1 MLVRLLTLAL
11 FQAAS
16 PATATTPPRLA
27 AGGAA
32 TSGAASVSP
41 EVVCAVQHAVR
52 WREPA
57 WTPRECARVAAALDA
72 TPTPRLLAAV
82 VSNESDWR
90 EEAILKVRPGV
101 YDVGLAGVR
110 CVLPGAGA
118 EATGASSASSTTT
131 RIQSPRGRATSGA
144 CTNGPAR
151 GLTIRQLQD
160 PATNVRVAAEVLA
173 EKGGDLGSYNGA
185 TTRKKRDRYASKI
198 AALVSAFGGVEVPV
212 RGRRLREMVRKVVA
226 AVARVEKS

>member
-1 MLVRLLTLAL
+1 MLVWVLFVVLL
-11 FQAAS
+11 QVS
-16 PATATTPPRLA
+16 PPVAATTPPRFA
-27 AGGAA
+27 AGD
-32 TSGAASVSP
+32 AASVSP
-41 EVVCAVQHAVR
+41 EVVCAVQRAVR

-57 WTPRECARVAAALDA
+57 WSPRECARVASALDA

-90 EEAILKVRPGV
+90 QRAILRVRPGV

-118 EATGASSASSTTT
+118 GENGSPTASPTTT
-131 RIQSPRGRATSGA
+131 RTQLPRGR

-151 GLTIRQLQD
+151 GFTIRQLQD

-173 EKGGDLGSYNGA
+173 GKGGDLGSYNGA
-185 TTRKKRDRYASKI
+185 TTRKKRVRYAGKVS
-198 AALVSAFGGVEVPV
+198 ALVSALGGVEVPV
-212 RGRRLREMVRKVVA
+212 RGRRLRELVRKVVS
-226 AVARVEKS
+226 AVVGVEKS

>member
-1 MLVRLLTLAL
+1 MLVRALLVVLL
-11 FQAAS
+11 QAS
-16 PATATTPPRLA
+16 PPVAATISPRLA

-32 TSGAASVSP
+32 AIST

-52 WREPA
+52 WRDVA
-57 WTPRECARVAAALDA
+57 WTLRECARVAAALDA

-90 EEAILKVRPGV
+90 ERAILRVRPGV

-118 EATGASSASSTTT
+118 EADGASPASPTTT
-131 RIQSPRGRATSGA
+131 QTYTPRGR

-151 GLTIRQLQD
+151 GLTVRQLQD
-160 PATNVRVAAEVLA
+160 PVVNIRVASLVLA
-173 EKGGDLGSYNGA
+173 EKNGDLGSYNGA
-185 TTRKKRDRYASKI
+185 TTRKRRGRYAGKVE
-198 AALVSAFGGVEVPV
+198 ALVSALGGVEVPV
-212 RGRRLREMVRKVVA
+212 RGRRLRELVRKIAA
-226 AVARVEKS
+226 AVARKTRS

>member
-1 MLVRLLTLAL
+1 MLVQALVVLL
-11 FQAAS
+11 QAAL
-16 PATATTPPRLA
+16 PEVATTPPELT
-27 AGGAA
+27 AGGAT
-32 TSGAASVSP
+32 TSGAAAVSP

-52 WREPA
+52 WREAP

-90 EEAILKVRPGV
+90 PRAVLRVRPGV

-118 EATGASSASSTTT
+118 GESRDPTASTLTTSL
-131 RIQSPRGRATSGA
+131 QHPRGR

-151 GLTIRQLQD
+151 GLTVRQLQD
-160 PATNVRVAAEVLA
+160 PATNIRVAAQVLA

-185 TTRKKRDRYASKI
+185 TTRGKRERYSRKV
-198 AALVSAFGGVEVPV
+198 AALVAALGGVKVPV
-212 RGRRLREMVRKVVA
+212 KGRRLRGMVRKITA
-226 AVARVEKS
+226 AVAGVEES

>member
-52 WREPA
+52 WRVPA

-90 EEAILKVRPGV
+90 EEAILRSGP
-101 YDVGLAGVR
+101 A
-110 CVLPGAGA
+110 
-118 EATGASSASSTTT
+118 STT
-131 RIQSPRGRATSGA
+131 SAWRA
-144 CTNGPAR
+144 
-151 GLTIRQLQD
+151 
-160 PATNVRVAAEVLA
+160 
-173 EKGGDLGSYNGA
+173 
-185 TTRKKRDRYASKI
+185 
-198 AALVSAFGGVEVPV
+198 
-212 RGRRLREMVRKVVA
+212 
-226 AVARVEKS
+226 